1 MYRVPTAAEDEQIE
15 AATRDEA
22 KQPEVV
28 EKLMNGIFLL
38 AIHDEERSKG
48 RDFYRTVRGRVVR
61 QEDVTDKEL
70 PPMHG
75 ERLGGRWRLPLAFVY
90 GEDRPIYR
98 YRRGRL
104 VEAGIAEKHARFVV
118 RGETRIKGRRLV
130 KGPKQTLIARDGVRV
145 VRRVRRP
152 ANIPA
157 GAKWI
162 HVDLSSQALVAYEGR
177 RPVLATVVSGGK
189 QGFEAP
195 HRAVPHPQEV
205 HLHHHGRPGPRRGL
219 VRGGGGALDDVLPRE
234 LRAARRLLAQ
244 RLRQAPQPRVH
255 QHRARRRALAVLLVR
270 STAPRRVARLRAE
283 WDMDLLH
290 AMITSHDDSRLLPLR
305 PAPALAPRG
314 ELDRGRG
321 APRAPEPAAGDGPL
335 SRGAAARAAAAPA
348 GGDLRRRGAVHQG
361 ASQPRGALRRA
372 GDAAAGRAAAAG
384 HRRPGAG
391 GAGGGQRT
399 PWINDLDP
407 FQVRA
412 LARRWIDT
420 LARLGDSVLPRLR
433 VLRASQLH
441 ATPRYR
447 DVLEEVRRRAPGG
460 AHPYVLRE
468 VADIEHLRR
477 ELGGVL
483 KVGWAICSCGDRGHD
498 ERFFDA
504 RHRAWVGSAVGFVYC
519 KAGRALDDRR
529 PRAAP
534 YITTDPER
542 RICLSPGED
551 VEAKLARASALGHAS
566 ASTVRG
572 VRKQLKMIARAYR
585 ELGHPL
591 RGPVEQ
597 RTQTIIDEMLV
608 PANGARRRA
617 RGRR

>member
-1 MYRVPTAAEDEQIE
+1 
-15 AATRDEA
+15 
-22 KQPEVV
+22 
-28 EKLMNGIFLL
+28 
-38 AIHDEERSKG
+38 
-48 RDFYRTVRGRVVR
+48 
-61 QEDVTDKEL
+61 
-70 PPMHG
+70 
-75 ERLGGRWRLPLAFVY
+75 
-90 GEDRPIYR
+90 
-98 YRRGRL
+98 
-104 VEAGIAEKHARFVV
+104 
-118 RGETRIKGRRLV
+118 
-130 KGPKQTLIARDGVRV
+130 
-145 VRRVRRP
+145 
-152 ANIPA
+152 
-157 GAKWI
+157 
-162 HVDLSSQALVAYEGR
+162 
-177 RPVLATVVSGGK
+177 
-189 QGFEAP
+189 
-195 HRAVPHPQEV
+195 
-205 HLHHHGRPGPRRGL
+205 
-219 VRGGGGALDDVLPRE
+219 
-234 LRAARRLLAQ
+234 
-244 RLRQAPQPRVH
+244 
-255 QHRARRRALAVLLVR
+255 
-270 STAPRRVARLRAE
+270 
-283 WDMDLLH
+283 
-290 AMITSHDDSRLLPLR
+290 MITSHDDSRLLPLR

-314 ELDRGRG
+314 DWTADAARLVRQSPLLETGLSLEGLQRAQR
-321 APRAPEPAAGDGPL
+321 PRPPAAIFVGVGL
-335 SRGAAARAAAAPA
+335 CTRARASRAVPFDVLGMLLPA
-348 GGDLRRRGAVHQG
+348 ER
-361 ASQPRGALRRA
+361 LRRA
-372 GDAAAGRAAAAG
+372 I
-384 HRRPGAG
+384 GARELVVLV
-391 GAGGGQRT
+391 ADSHAL
-399 PWINDLDP
+399 INDLDP